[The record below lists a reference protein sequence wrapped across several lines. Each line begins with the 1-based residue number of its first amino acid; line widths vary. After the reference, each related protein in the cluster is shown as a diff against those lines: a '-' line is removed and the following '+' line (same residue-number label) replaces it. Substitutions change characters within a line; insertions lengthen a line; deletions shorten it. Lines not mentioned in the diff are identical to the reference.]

1 MPTNRVPTAVISVE
15 SKIAAAMMAEPTN
28 TDTEVPK
35 GPGMIGR
42 CP

>member
-1 MPTNRVPTAVISVE
+1 VPTAVISVD

-28 TDTEVPK
+28 TDTAVPK
-35 GPGMIGR
+35 FPDATGR

>member
-15 SKIAAAMMAEPTN
+15 SKIAAAMMAEPIN
-28 TDTEVPK
+28 TDAEAPR
-35 GPGMIGR
+35 GPDGIGR